1 MTNISRISVIGD
13 GGWGTTLGV
22 SLARKGFPVKLWGV
36 FHDYVVQTRARRENI
51 KFLPGVKIPESVVI
65 TSSMEEAL
73 SGSELVILASP
84 SQFMRGVLDMVKMQA
99 FKDKVFLSVT
109 KGIENRTLKT
119 MSEVVKEVIG
129 EVNIAVMSGP
139 TIALEVANGA
149 PTTVVVSS
157 KDPALADTL
166 QSVFMTDRFRVYTN
180 DDVIGVEL
188 GGSLKNIIAIAA
200 GASDAMGFGTNAKS
214 ALLTRGL
221 VEIARLGVAMGARR
235 ETFYGLS
242 GLGDLTTTCIS
253 QYSRNRWLGEEI
265 GKGKHLDD
273 ILKETDMVIEGVAT
287 ARSAYD
293 LAKKHKVDMP
303 IVSEIYKVIYEK
315 KDPKRA
321 VIDLMT
327 RSPKTENGF

>member
-235 ETFYGLS
+235 ETFYG
-242 GLGDLTTTCIS
+242 
-253 QYSRNRWLGEEI
+253 
-265 GKGKHLDD
+265 
-273 ILKETDMVIEGVAT
+273 
-287 ARSAYD
+287 
-293 LAKKHKVDMP
+293 
-303 IVSEIYKVIYEK
+303 
-315 KDPKRA
+315 
-321 VIDLMT
+321 
-327 RSPKTENGF
+327 